1 MRQHAVRQTAVPRSQ
16 PLAQPALR
24 LTLALL
30 LGATLATV
38 AATSAR
44 AAPGDQPVVRPP
56 PAQLVEQKDK
66 SRTVSLPAKGLFKGD
81 QLTDA
86 AKAQLTDLIVNAL
99 GLQVEVALLI
109 PVGPWNIDGTGH
121 AGERDL
127 TPARLQALR
136 KYLSDRGVDPKRIF
150 VESRTDAKV
159 KEPRLDVQLVG
170 QPAND

>member
-1 MRQHAVRQTAVPRSQ
+1 MRQTAAHKHL
-16 PLAQPALR
+16 PLAASV
-24 LTLALL
+24 LALAL
-30 LGATLATV
+30 MCAPAWAQTAP
-38 AATSAR
+38 R
-44 AAPGDQPVVRPP
+44 PAPGDQPVVPV

-66 SRTVSLPAKGLFKGD
+66 SRTVSMPAKGLFKGD
-81 QLTDA
+81 QLTDS
-86 AKAQLTDLIVNAL
+86 AKSQLTDLIVNAI

-136 KYLSDRGVDPKRIF
+136 KYLSDRGVDQKRIF
-150 VESRTDAKV
+150 VESRVDPKL

-170 QPAND
+170 QPSND

>member
-1 MRQHAVRQTAVPRSQ
+1 MN
-16 PLAQPALR
+16 QPAAKKHLSR
-24 LTLALL
+24 ATSLATSLATALLALAAV
-30 LGATLATV
+30 GAPA
-38 AATSAR
+38 SAWAQSPPR
-44 AAPGDQPVVRPP
+44 PAPGEQPVVAVPSRM
-56 PAQLVEQKDK
+56 VDQKDK
-66 SRTVSLPAKGLFKGD
+66 SRTVSMPAKGLFKGD

-86 AKAQLTDLIVNAL
+86 AKVQLTDLIINAL

-136 KYLSDRGVDPKRIF
+136 KYLSDRGVEQNRIF
-150 VESRTDAKV
+150 VESRIDPKL

-170 QPAND
+170 QPSND

>member
-1 MRQHAVRQTAVPRSQ
+1 MRQ
-16 PLAQPALR
+16 PAASKH
-24 LTLALL
+24 LTLA
-30 LGATLATV
+30 AAVLAL
-38 AATSAR
+38 AAASAPAWAQSPPR
-44 AAPGDQPVVRPP
+44 PAPGDQPVVPVP
-56 PAQLVEQKDK
+56 SQLVEQKDK

-86 AKAQLTDLIVNAL
+86 AKAQLTELIINAI

-136 KYLSDRGVDPKRIF
+136 KYLSDRGVDQKRIF
-150 VESRTDAKV
+150 VESRVDPKL

>member
-1 MRQHAVRQTAVPRSQ
+1 MN
-16 PLAQPALR
+16 QPAAKKHLS
-24 LTLALL
+24 LTISLAAVLLAL
-30 LGATLATV
+30 
-38 AATSAR
+38 AAVGGPTWAQSPPR
-44 AAPGDQPVVRPP
+44 LAPGEQPVVGM
-56 PAQLVEQKDK
+56 PARTVEQKDN
-66 SRTVSLPAKGLFKGD
+66 SRTVSMPAKGLFKGD

-86 AKAQLTDLIVNAL
+86 AKVQLTDLIINAL

-136 KYLSDRGVDPKRIF
+136 KYLSDRGVAQNRIF
-150 VESRTDAKV
+150 VESRIDPKL

-170 QPAND
+170 QPGND

>member
-1 MRQHAVRQTAVPRSQ
+1 MKQRAAKKHLS
-16 PLAQPALR
+16 LAASLASS
-24 LTLALL
+24 LLALAAV
-30 LGATLATV
+30 GAPAWAQTPP
-38 AATSAR
+38 R
-44 AAPGDQPVVRPP
+44 PAPGDQPVVAVPS
-56 PAQLVEQKDK
+56 QLVEQKDK

-86 AKAQLTDLIVNAL
+86 AKAQLTDLIINAL

-136 KYLSDRGVDPKRIF
+136 KYLSERGVDQKRIF
-150 VESRTDAKV
+150 VESRIDPKL

-170 QPAND
+170 QPNND

>member
-1 MRQHAVRQTAVPRSQ
+1 MRK
-16 PLAQPALR
+16 PAARKHLSVAAA
-24 LTLALL
+24 ALGVVL
-30 LGATLATV
+30 TV
-38 AATSAR
+38 ALAPAAAQTPPR
-44 AAPGDQPVVRPP
+44 PAPGDQPVVPVP
-56 PAQLVEQKDK
+56 SQLVEQKDK

-86 AKAQLTDLIVNAL
+86 AKSQLTDLIVNAL

-136 KYLSDRGVDPKRIF
+136 KYLADRGIDQKRIF
-150 VESRTDAKV
+150 VESRVDPKL

-170 QPAND
+170 QPSND